1 MKYMLFNLTVLASFI
16 AVAATK
22 LLGVR
27 NSPLVPE
34 CHDTYDNTKQTSIPM
49 QHHQQLRQQLRQQQR
64 EIFEI
69 GDMVEVYES
78 KIYQEYSFFAEI
90 GSNVTQH
97 DGSIKYEIRAGPNRD
112 ELFQDIDSSSIR
124 AHEPLEFKR
133 RVMCDYGQSLGSSS
147 RLIPCTILAYS
158 YNERQS
164 YYVLGMIDGKARH
177 HDLPM
182 SRIRPIVDM
191 SSALEEEFERL
202 SSSDLPRYD
211 DSNHLRL
218 RGVVELYDDNNYY
231 SAAPLIITSYM
242 KDGKMDLHH
251 TFSSTHLPGVD
262 PEDIR
267 PYHVYGDG
275 TDALCKVDKLRKVT
289 PCTIGSHSI
298 TKTGSV
304 SYQVSYLNEGKTLQK
319 FLPFTDVQRILK
331 KKD

>member
-1 MKYMLFNLTVLASFI
+1 MLFDLTVLASFI

-69 GDMVEVYES
+69 GDMVEVYDR
-78 KIYQEYSFFAEI
+78 KIHQEYAFFAEVGKI
-90 GSNVTQH
+90 NVTHH
-97 DGSIKYEIRAGPNRD
+97 DGSIKYAIRAGPDRD

-275 TDALCKVDKLRKVT
+275 TDALCKVGELREVT
-289 PCTIGSHSI
+289 PCTIVSHSM

-304 SYQVSYLNEGKTLQK
+304 SYQASYLNEGETLEQ
-319 FLPFTDVQRILK
+319 FLPFTDVKRILK
-331 KKD
+331 KNN

>member
-1 MKYMLFNLTVLASFI
+1 MKYLLFDLTVLSSFI
-16 AVAATK
+16 AVAALK

-27 NSPLVPE
+27 KSPLAPE
-34 CHDTYDNTKQTSIPM
+34 CRD
-49 QHHQQLRQQLRQQQR
+49 L
-64 EIFEI
+64 FET
-69 GDMVEVYES
+69 GDMVEVYER
-78 KIYQEYSFFAEI
+78 KINQEYAFLAEI

-124 AHEPLEFKR
+124 AHEPLGFKR
-133 RVMCDYGQSLGSSS
+133 RAMCDYGKSLGSSL
-147 RLIPCTILAYS
+147 RPCTILSYS
-158 YNERQS
+158 YNERKS
-164 YYVLGMIDGKARH
+164 YYVLGMIGGKVRH
-177 HDLPM
+177 HELPM